1 MFNIKYNV
9 LMLLALVASTANI
22 YAQDGARNITLKQ
35 ARELAL
41 EHNKNISKAKL
52 TLEQTRNDAKAYK
65 TNYFPRI
72 NLMAADLYSTNKGDF
87 TIGGGQ
93 LPIYTLDPTT
103 GTYVPNVSVATDGSY
118 TLNQYADFPS
128 QKVDYKLGN
137 IFLGNISLTQP
148 LYMGGKITSAY
159 RMASRGAEIASEN
172 IRLTESQVILNT
184 DEAYMQ
190 AIRARQLS
198 DVARSYKQL
207 LDELMKNV
215 ESAVRHGMK
224 THNDQMKVQVKLNE
238 AELAILRADNATRL
252 STMNLC
258 HVVGIPMNTKLQLN
272 EDLSGSF
279 FKEEDMKSP
288 FVGDLD
294 VMSIDARPEVAIL
307 QAKTDIAT
315 QQVKL
320 TRSDYMPQLALF
332 AGFSYINGVK
342 VAGNKLINSASGSVG
357 ATLKVPILTFGER
370 TYKIR
375 SAKARQ
381 QIAQTEQQDLTE
393 QMQLELAQAA
403 NNFTEAQTE
412 LSITER
418 SLEQAEENMRLARQ
432 QYDAGMEPLSQL
444 LDAQAMWQQ
453 ASANHVNAKCQLQV
467 AYTKLLKAQGS
478 LK

>member
-1 MFNIKYNV
+1 MIHKIYKI
-9 LMLLALVASTANI
+9 LILLAFAIQMTSAS
-22 YAQDGARNITLKQ
+22 AQEGTRDMTLTE

-41 EHNKNISKAKL
+41 QHNKNITKSKL
-52 TLEQTRNDAKAYK
+52 TLEQTSYDAKAYK

-72 NLMAADLYSTNKGDF
+72 NVMAADLYSTAKDDVNL
-87 TIGGGQ
+87 TSSL
-93 LPIYTLDPTT
+93 LPINLP
-103 GTYVPNVSVATDGSY
+103 
-118 TLNQYADFPS
+118 LN
-128 QKVDYKLGN
+128 YKIGN
-137 IFLGNISLTQP
+137 IFLGSVSLTQP
-148 LYMGGKITSAY
+148 LYMGGKITAAY
-159 RMASRGAEIASEN
+159 RMASRGAEMANEN
-172 IRLTESQVILNT
+172 IRLTESQIIVQT

-190 AIRARQLS
+190 AVRARQLAG
-198 DVARSYKQL
+198 VARSYKQL

-224 THNDQMKVQVKLNE
+224 TRNDQMKVQVKLNE
-238 AELAILRADNATRL
+238 AELAVQRADNATRL

-258 HVVGIPMNTKLQLN
+258 HIIGLPLNTPLQINAEQL
-272 EDLSGSF
+272 
-279 FKEEDMKSP
+279 EEAQTSMVNDQSA
-288 FVGDLD
+288 
-294 VMSIDARPEVAIL
+294 SIDARPEVAIL

-320 TRSDYMPQLALF
+320 TRSDFLPQLAVF
-332 AGFSYINGVK
+332 ADYTYVNGI
-342 VAGNKLINSASGSVG
+342 KLLGHRLLDIGSGTFG
-357 ATLKVPILTFGER
+357 ATLRVPLITFGER

-381 QIAQTEQQDLTE
+381 QIVQTEQQDLTE

-403 NNFTEAQTE
+403 NNFEEAQTE
-412 LSITER
+412 LTITQR
-418 SLEQAEENMRLARQ
+418 SLQQAEENMRLARQ

-453 ASANHVNAKCQLQV
+453 VSADHVNAKCQLQV